1 MKKIKHTK
9 GAFINLMENNNS
21 YSEPEKLIKNS
32 PLIVSRE
39 LYNLTITYN
48 DNFERINDKLRYL
61 VMLEE
66 LILQYRSM
74 ENLNEIKFSIV
85 KGSFIYARSPFFRL
99 KNSTKDL
106 RIIVGKTEFLGNNIS
121 KLEQNKDFI
130 DNAMSNMRKSM
141 KKLIDNTKS
150 ELKKYKEFSTNLFKN
165 DNINSFNLNCNNLLN

>member
-1 MKKIKHTK
+1 MTKLKHTK
-9 GAFINLMENNNS
+9 GAFINLMGSNNS
-21 YSEPEKLIKNS
+21 YSEPEKFIKNS

-39 LYNLTITYN
+39 LYNLTMTYN
-48 DNFERINDKLRYL
+48 DNFERVNDKLIHL
-61 VMLEE
+61 TKLEE

-85 KGSFIYARSPFFRL
+85 NDSFIYARSPFFRL

-121 KLEQNKDFI
+121 KLEQDKNFI
-130 DNAMSNMRKSM
+130 DNAMSSMRKSM
-141 KKLIDNTKS
+141 EELIDITKL

-165 DNINSFNLNCNNLLN
+165 ENINSFNLNCNSLLN